1 MSYID
6 RWSYQINRFVS
17 DKETLFL
24 TDTYCN
30 RKLHQ
35 KSYKLIHDK
44 LIHAKRKHKLKA
56 VGLKV

>member
-35 KSYKLIHDK
+35 KSYKLIH
-44 LIHAKRKHKLKA
+44 AKRKHKLKA